1 MANAPKP
8 TTAKNEN
15 SKGSGIF
22 AGLAI
27 LFCLAIGWLLFLFV
41 MGSPTNFENG
51 DPTVTHFQAT
61 ISEWYIKVVTS
72 YLS

>member
-8 TTAKNEN
+8 TTAKKEN

-27 LFCLAIGWLLFLFV
+27 IICIAIGWLLFLYV
-41 MGSPTNFENG
+41 MGDGSNFEGG
-51 DPTVTHFQAT
+51 DNANHPLPGNYFGMV
-61 ISEWYIKVVTS
+61 YK
-72 YLS
+72 